1 MASTN
6 QLDVGPRAPPPRFL
20 KRLLSASQKGRL
32 TRLMVATDFSMCA
45 DLALARA
52 LQLPMGE
59 GASLTLFHA
68 SRPVPGRGAPGDM
81 SLEGR
86 CLSRVAGAARRR
98 LRAREPVEVKEALR
112 AGDVAPEAAS
122 AARALDV
129 ELLIAGRPHLMRH
142 HDVTERGA
150 SVRGMVRHVEAPL
163 LVVSAHPARP
173 YQRPLVAVD
182 LSEDSRR
189 ALELTLRL
197 CPPPVK
203 VTVLHVPEPCTRPE
217 LWDTGMT
224 PVEHWLAVRHEL
236 EAAARKALSR
246 FLAPYREAGR
256 ECEVAIRCSEP
267 LEEALL
273 AEAAETSSDLLA
285 LGMSSLQGQALPR
298 ELAERVAMR
307 SPCDVLVAKAHGLA
321 GQAGGNRID

>member
-1 MASTN
+1 MASTSK
-6 QLDVGPRAPPPRFL
+6 LDSELAVTPPPFL
-20 KRLLSASQKGRL
+20 KRLLHASQKGRL

-52 LQLPMGE
+52 LRLPVGE

-68 SRPVPGRGAPGDM
+68 SLPVPGRDAPGDM

-86 CLSRVAGAARRR
+86 CLNRVAGAARRR
-98 LRAREPVEVKEALR
+98 LRSREPVEVNEELR
-112 AGDVAPEAAS
+112 AGDVVHEAAS
-122 AARALDV
+122 AARRLDV
-129 ELLIAGRPHLMRH
+129 ELLIAGRPHAVRGHEL
-142 HDVTERGA
+142 TRGA
-150 SVRGMVRHVEAPL
+150 IVRGLVRQVEAPL
-163 LVVSAHPARP
+163 LVVGAHPARA
-173 YQRPLVAVD
+173 YHRPLVAVD

-203 VTVLHVPEPCTRPE
+203 VAVLHVPEPCTRSG
-217 LWDTGMT
+217 LGHAGMT
-224 PVEHWLAVRHEL
+224 SMEQWLVVRHEL

-256 ECEVAIRCSEP
+256 ECEISIRCSEP

-273 AEAAETSSDLLA
+273 AEAAERGSDLMA
-285 LGMSSLQGQALPR
+285 LGMASADAEAPPR
-298 ELAERVAMR
+298 ELAERMVMR
-307 SPCDVLVAKAHGLA
+307 ADCDVLVAKVHGL
-321 GQAGGNRID
+321 

>member
-1 MASTN
+1 MASTS
-6 QLDVGPRAPPPRFL
+6 QDLRPRVTPPRFL

-52 LQLPMGE
+52 LRLPVGDE
-59 GASLTLFHA
+59 ASLTLFHA
-68 SRPVPGRGAPGDM
+68 ARPVPGRGAPGDM

-86 CLSRVAGAARRR
+86 CLSRMAGAARRR
-98 LRAREPVEVKEALR
+98 LRAREPVEVKEELR
-112 AGDVAPEAAS
+112 AGDVVQEAAS
-122 AARALDV
+122 AARRLDV
-129 ELLIAGRPHLMRH
+129 ELLIAGRPHMMRPH
-142 HDVTERGA
+142 EVTQRGA
-150 SVRGMVRHVEAPL
+150 TVRGLVRQVEAPL

-173 YQRPLVAVD
+173 YHRPLVAVD

-217 LWDTGMT
+217 LWHAGMT
-224 PVEHWLAVRHEL
+224 SVEHWLVVRHEI
-236 EAAARKALSR
+236 ESTARKAVSR

-256 ECEVAIRCSEP
+256 ECEICIRCSEP

-273 AEAAETSSDLLA
+273 AEAAEQSADLLA
-285 LGMSSLQGQALPR
+285 LGMPTPEGKAPPLELP
-298 ELAERVAMR
+298 ERVAMR
-307 SPCDVLVAKAHGLA
+307 SPCDVLVAKAHGFTE
-321 GQAGGNRID
+321 QAGGNRID

>member
-1 MASTN
+1 MASTP
-6 QLDVGPRAPPPRFL
+6 QLDAGPTVAPPPFL
-20 KRLLSASQKGRL
+20 KRLLHASQKGRL

-52 LQLPMGE
+52 LRLPVGE

-68 SRPVPGRGAPGDM
+68 AQSVPGQGAPGDM

-86 CLSRVAGAARRR
+86 CLARVAGAARRR
-98 LRAREPVEVKEALR
+98 LREREPVEVKEELR
-112 AGDVAPEAAS
+112 AGAAVQEVAA
-122 AARALDV
+122 AARRLDV
-129 ELLIAGRPHLMRH
+129 ELLIAGRPHAVRSHEL
-142 HDVTERGA
+142 TQRGIV
-150 SVRGMVRHVEAPL
+150 VRGLVRQVEAPL
-163 LVVSAHPARP
+163 LVVGAHPARA

-203 VTVLHVPEPCTRPE
+203 VDVLHVPEPCTRPG
-217 LWDTGMT
+217 LWHAGMMSM
-224 PVEHWLAVRHEL
+224 EHWLVVRHDL
-236 EAAARKALSR
+236 EAAARKAVSR

-256 ECEVAIRCSEP
+256 ECEISIRCSEP

-273 AEAAETSSDLLA
+273 AEAADQGSDLMA
-285 LGMSSLQGQALPR
+285 LGMAPSEGEAPPL
-298 ELAERVAMR
+298 ELAERMVMR
-307 SPCDVLVAKAHGLA
+307 ADCDVLVAKAHGL
-321 GQAGGNRID
+321 

>member
-1 MASTN
+1 MASTS
-6 QLDVGPRAPPPRFL
+6 QDLRPMVTPPRFL

-52 LQLPMGE
+52 LRLPVGD

-86 CLSRVAGAARRR
+86 CLSRMAGAARRR
-98 LRAREPVEVKEALR
+98 LRAREPVEVKEELR
-112 AGDVAPEAAS
+112 AGDVVQEASS
-122 AARALDV
+122 AARRLDV

-142 HDVTERGA
+142 HDVTQRGVT
-150 SVRGMVRHVEAPL
+150 VRGLVRQVEAPL

-173 YQRPLVAVD
+173 YHRPLVAVD

-197 CPPPVK
+197 CPPPAK

-217 LWDTGMT
+217 LWQAGMT
-224 PVEHWLAVRHEL
+224 SVEHWLVVRHEI
-236 EAAARKALSR
+236 ESTARKAVSR

-256 ECEVAIRCSEP
+256 ECEICIRCSEP

-273 AEAAETSSDLLA
+273 AEAAEQSADLLA
-285 LGMSSLQGQALPR
+285 LGMPAPEGKAAPLELP
-298 ELAERVAMR
+298 ERVAMR
-307 SPCDVLVAKAHGLA
+307 SPCDVLVAKAHGLEE
-321 GQAGGNRID
+321 QAGGNRID

>member
-1 MASTN
+1 MASTS
-6 QLDVGPRAPPPRFL
+6 QLDLGPMVTSPRFL
-20 KRLLSASQKGRL
+20 KPLLTASQKGRL

-52 LQLPMGE
+52 LRLPVGD

-68 SRPVPGRGAPGDM
+68 SRPVPGRDAPGDM

-98 LRAREPVEVKEALR
+98 LRAREPVEVNEEMR
-112 AGDVAPEAAS
+112 AGDVVQEAAH
-122 AARALDV
+122 AARRLDV
-129 ELLIAGRPHLMRH
+129 ELLIAGRPHVMRH
-142 HDVTERGA
+142 HDVTQRGA
-150 SVRGMVRHVEAPL
+150 TVRGLVKQLEAPL

-173 YQRPLVAVD
+173 YQRPVVAVD
-182 LSEDSRR
+182 LSRDSRR

-203 VTVLHVPEPCTRPE
+203 VTVVHVPEPCTRPE
-217 LWDTGMT
+217 LWHAGMT
-224 PVEHWLAVRHEL
+224 SVEHWLVVRHEI
-236 EAAARKALSR
+236 EATARKAVSR

-256 ECEVAIRCSEP
+256 ECEICIRCSEP

-273 AEAAETSSDLLA
+273 AEAAEQGADLLA
-285 LGMSSLQGQALPR
+285 LGMAPLDGGAPPR
-298 ELAERVAMR
+298 ELAERMVMR
-307 SPCDVLVAKAHGLA
+307 APCDVLVAKAHGLA
-321 GQAGGNRID
+321 ERAGGNRID

>member
-1 MASTN
+1 MASTS
-6 QLDVGPRAPPPRFL
+6 QLDLGPRAPPPRFL

-52 LQLPMGE
+52 LRLPVGD
-59 GASLTLFHA
+59 GASLSLFHA
-68 SRPVPGRGAPGDM
+68 SRPVPGQGAPGDM

-86 CLSRVAGAARRR
+86 CLSRMAGAARRR
-98 LRAREPVEVKEALR
+98 LRASELVEVKEELR
-112 AGDVAPEAAS
+112 AGDVVEEAAS
-122 AARALDV
+122 AARRLDV

-142 HDVTERGA
+142 PDVTERGA
-150 SVRGMVRHVEAPL
+150 IVRSLVRQVEAPL

-217 LWDTGMT
+217 LWEAGMT
-224 PVEHWLAVRHEL
+224 PVEHWLVVRHEI
-236 EAAARKALSR
+236 EAAARKAVSR

-256 ECEVAIRCSEP
+256 ECEVTIRCSEP

-273 AEAAETSSDLLA
+273 AEAVETGSDLLA
-285 LGMSSLQGQALPR
+285 MGMPTSQAQPLPP

-307 SPCDVLVAKAHGLA
+307 APCDVLVAKAHGRA
-321 GQAGGNRID
+321 EQAVGNRIG